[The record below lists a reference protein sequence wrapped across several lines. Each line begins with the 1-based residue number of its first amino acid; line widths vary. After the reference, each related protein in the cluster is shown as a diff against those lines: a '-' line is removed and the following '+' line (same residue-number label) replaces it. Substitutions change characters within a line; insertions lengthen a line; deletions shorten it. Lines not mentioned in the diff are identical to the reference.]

1 MIRYSKQ
8 TISNSD
14 IKEVVKVMKSD
25 FLTQGPKVIEFE
37 NKVKKYTSAKY
48 SVAINSASSG
58 LFLAC
63 KALNLKK
70 NDTIWTVPNSF
81 AATANC
87 ILLSGYKIDFVD
99 IDNETWNLSLSHLRQ
114 KLIKAKKKNKLPKA
128 IIVVHLGGLPA
139 NPIELKNFQK
149 I

>member
-70 NDTIWTVPNSF
+70 
-81 AATANC
+81 
-87 ILLSGYKIDFVD
+87 
-99 IDNETWNLSLSHLRQ
+99 
-114 KLIKAKKKNKLPKA
+114 KK
-128 IIVVHLGGLPA
+128 
-139 NPIELKNFQK
+139 
-149 I
+149 

>member
-1 MIRYSKQ
+1 
-8 TISNSD
+8 
-14 IKEVVKVMKSD
+14 MKSD

-70 NDTIWTVPNSF
+70 
-81 AATANC
+81 
-87 ILLSGYKIDFVD
+87 
-99 IDNETWNLSLSHLRQ
+99 
-114 KLIKAKKKNKLPKA
+114 
-128 IIVVHLGGLPA
+128 
-139 NPIELKNFQK
+139 
-149 I
+149 